1 MAVKYSEA
9 VPKSR
14 LLQEKKVF
22 LICYAELVSFSG
34 IGLTRFPYTI
44 AGEGSYHPN
53 NKLLSSTSECSR
65 YIGVKNNSGLYL
77 FTCPV
82 PRRELSQHSQASHR
96 SDIPWLQ
103 PAAETRSL
111 LLVQGKQSP
120 CKEQWASEVASF
132 FLDFPLVK
140 VYL

>member
-53 NKLLSSTSECSR
+53 NKLLSSTSKCSR
-65 YIGVKNNSGLYL
+65 YIWVKNNSGLYL

-82 PRRELSQHSQASHR
+82 PRRELSQHRQASHR
-96 SDIPWLQ
+96 LQ
-103 PAAETRSL
+103 PSAETRRL
-111 LLVQGKQSP
+111 LLVRGKQSP
-120 CKEQWASEVASF
+120 CKEPWASKVASF